1 MTGSWNRARVR
12 KYFDSLFWP
21 VLLLGFL
28 LTLLLVSRL
37 LGSSDFSSVQ
47 WSELSFSWLLLAVV
61 LQAVTAILVVLGW
74 RRNLALHGVG
84 LIGCR
89 QAIAMIGINALGKY
103 APGKVAGVVARGA
116 AQYRLHGDPWI
127 ALQAAVVEQGSMLH
141 SCMALALVAW
151 CFASGHAWTG
161 LGAAMGTL
169 VSVLVA
175 RAGGQFIVALAARV
189 LRKPDVRVGGT
200 EGFRRSYPVMFL
212 VMASVWILSAAV
224 LYCCILTLDVALA
237 PDFLWLLWVLAL
249 AYMGG
254 FAAFFL
260 PAGLGAREGVLL
272 LLLGTQMDPVQALHV
287 AVLHRLVTVLID
299 LLLGAGALLFGRT
312 LLAAR

>member
-1 MTGSWNRARVR
+1 
-12 KYFDSLFWP
+12 
-21 VLLLGFL
+21 
-28 LTLLLVSRL
+28 
-37 LGSSDFSSVQ
+37 
-47 WSELSFSWLLLAVV
+47 
-61 LQAVTAILVVLGW
+61 
-74 RRNLALHGVG
+74 
-84 LIGCR
+84 
-89 QAIAMIGINALGKY
+89 
-103 APGKVAGVVARGA
+103 
-116 AQYRLHGDPWI
+116 
-127 ALQAAVVEQGSMLH
+127 MLH